1 MKAIYATKDF
11 VIRCIPP
18 FLLKYPL
25 VKRIIGFSF
34 VGVFVT
40 MVGMT
45 LTFIFLKLLGFS
57 PYITYFTSYVLTV
70 LLSYYLNSRF
80 VFKSGKSKKNLL
92 IYYGV
97 YSSSMLIGLVT
108 LYIYHQLFTYDEL
121 LLNYM
126 VIPVT
131 MAWNFTVSSR
141 FLKPKNIEKLEHVYE
156 MHEDDIETD
165 NDEDD
170 DKL

>member
-1 MKAIYATKDF
+1 MKIIYTIKDF
-11 VIRCIPP
+11 AISCIPP
-18 FLLKYPL
+18 FLLKYPI

-40 MVGMT
+40 IIGMT
-45 LTFIFLKLLGFS
+45 LTFIGLKVLDLS
-57 PYITYFTSYVLTV
+57 PYVTYFSSYVLTV
-70 LLSYYLNSRF
+70 MLSYYLNSRF

-97 YSSSMLIGLVT
+97 YSTSMLIGLIT
-108 LYIYHQLFTYDEL
+108 LWIYHHTLPYDEL

-141 FLKPKNIEKLEHVYE
+141 FLKPQNMETLEHVYE
-156 MHEDDIETD
+156 MHE
-165 NDEDD
+165 ED
-170 DKL
+170 